1 MNHHDKRHLGAARG
15 WLELS
20 GANWLEANNEL
31 EEITPQ
37 MRAHPEVLT
46 VRIAVYLAAGR
57 KDMAAEV
64 ADHLQRVYEMKHN
77 DC

>member
-1 MNHHDKRHLGAARG
+1 MKTNDKRHLDAARG

-20 GANWLEANNEL
+20 GANWSEANNEL
-31 EEITPQ
+31 EEITPEV
-37 MRAHPEVLT
+37 RTHPEVLI

-64 ADHLQRVYEMKHN
+64 ADHLARVYN
-77 DC
+77 IQSR